1 MHAHN
6 TRGTVG
12 SIAGKCPPLLPAV
25 FRRAGGAVQNHLSV
39 GAVQT
44 GQPLAA
50 DSAYLTVTA
59 NVAIDSPRLLL
70 NSSKVS
76 PSCTTT
82 GVPVSTVPFSMNLF
96 ENSSGTHNVNSSP
109 FLSTCKTVLSVPCG
123 GGALQKYDITTA
135 KFVEQRTCIGRID
148 HRLDTPAVFVEINQF
163 MIAFYIYCYVHR
175 LPIYNFRHLLNY

>member
-1 MHAHN
+1 MPSLDSICWRRN
-6 TRGTVG
+6 IVRRGR
-12 SIAGKCPPLLPAV
+12 SA
-25 FRRAGGAVQNHLSV
+25 RAQYA
-39 GAVQT
+39 

-50 DSAYLTVTA
+50 GRAYLTVTA

-96 ENSSGTHNVNSSP
+96 ENSSGTHSVNSSSSL
-109 FLSTCKTVLSVPCG
+109 FTYKTVLSVPC